1 MIDQTTPAA
10 NSSAALIQS
19 GAEASAQFSAFDLLV
34 PLLENFRWLLVLPLF
49 AGALGLSWTYY
60 VPPTF
65 TARTTVLPPQS
76 AQGSAAS
83 ALASLGSLASLA
95 GGSAGLRTPA
105 DQYVAFM
112 QSAAVADKII
122 EQFNLLAAYDA
133 LYKTDARKILEGVVR
148 ISLGKKDGLI
158 TIEVD
163 DKDPQRAANI
173 ANQHV
178 QELRILL
185 GTLAITEAQQRRL
198 FFEQQLSLTK
208 ADLQKAQA
216 SLQGSGFNAGALR
229 SEPKAAAEAYARL
242 KAETTSAEIR
252 LQALQRIFSE
262 NAPEVT
268 QLSATVG
275 ALRKQLNASEVS
287 NNFDINS
294 DYVSKY
300 REFKYQETL
309 FELFLRQ
316 FEAARIDESREGAL
330 VQVIDPATKPERRSK
345 PRRGVVA
352 IGTTAISFVLLALA
366 LVIRERWRATSS
378 DPSFRRRNE
387 RLRAAW
393 TGR

>member
-1 MIDQTTPAA
+1 MIEQSTTAA
-10 NSSAALIQS
+10 AQPSASIPQRL
-19 GAEASAQFSAFDLLV
+19 EEPVQFSAFDLLL
-34 PLLENFRWLLVLPLF
+34 PLLENIRWLVFLPLL
-49 AGALGLSWTYY
+49 AGVAALGWTYY
-60 VPPTF
+60 VAPTF

-105 DQYVAFM
+105 DQYVALM
-112 QSAAVADKII
+112 QSAAVADRII
-122 EQFNLLAAYDA
+122 DQFKLVEAYKVQ
-133 LYKTDARKILEGVVR
+133 YKTDARKVLEGIVR

-163 DKDPQRAANI
+163 DKDPERAAGI

-178 QELRILL
+178 QELRKLL

-198 FFEQQLSLTK
+198 FFEQQLTRTK
-208 ADLQKAQA
+208 GDLQKAQT
-216 SLQGSGFNAGALR
+216 SLQASGFNAGALR
-229 SEPKAAAEAYARL
+229 AEPRAAAEGYARL

-252 LQALQRIFSE
+252 LQAIRRTFSD
-262 NAPEVT
+262 NAPEVA

-275 ALRKQLNASEVS
+275 ALRAQLSAAEVNTNA
-287 NNFDINS
+287 DINS

-309 FELFLRQ
+309 FELFSRQ

-345 PRRGVVA
+345 PRRSVVA
-352 IGTTAISFVLLALA
+352 IGTTLISFVLLAL
-366 LVIRERWRATSS
+366 VIVVRARWIETSA
-378 DPSFRRRNE
+378 DPRYRHRNQ
-387 RLRAAW
+387 RLRKAL
-393 TGR
+393 GRA